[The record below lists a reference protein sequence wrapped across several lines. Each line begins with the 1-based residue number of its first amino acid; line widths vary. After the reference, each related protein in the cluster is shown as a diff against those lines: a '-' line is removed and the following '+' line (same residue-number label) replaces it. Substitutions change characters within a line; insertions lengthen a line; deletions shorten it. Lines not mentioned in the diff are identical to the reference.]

1 MRAILIIFVLAVLA
15 GVPAASVTPV
25 AQAQSGGGYDVSW
38 STIDSGGATLS
49 TGGSYALGGTIGQPD
64 GGVLSGGGYTLTGG
78 FWGGVSSTARLFV
91 PLVQR

>member
-15 GVPAASVTPV
+15 GAPAASVTPV
-25 AQAQSGGGYDVSW
+25 AQAQSGAGYDLTW